1 MKENRPDLKKGGKK
15 DGRDR
20 KHGAAYT
27 AEAFVI
33 IVVLAAALMI
43 PQIIF
48 QVQDRILCSDIKLGQ
63 RESMNV
69 EALGT
74 TYEQSLQNRMQNFAE
89 GLANL
94 ESFYVTSQNLS
105 PDETLN
111 SFLYS
116 DVGLNNPLLMNFVY
130 GNLIP
135 IEIWDDYYTIT
146 QWKQYVIYSD
156 NYAKGVNFILWYIE
170 MEDGDGAKFKLLADA
185 EDGTLYGVKTE
196 GSYLS
201 GVPLGY
207 MNLQEALRYGGSAV
221 NVWTYYALYYRAT
234 IAEMKDFLFW
244 AGKMGIDTT
253 GIEVDASYT
262 GVEISRKEAAE
273 AERQVQR
280 MGRYQCETKESAR
293 FLLPYGE
300 TELDAI
306 LSIEE
311 RYFDKEYLFPDI
323 TIGIRQIY
331 EMIPEFA

>member
-280 MGRYQCETKESAR
+280 MVRYQCETKESAR